1 MKAKN
6 FFSPALMAG
15 VLIFLLMPLNAIAQ
29 KDKPQKAAKEEK
41 VFIPKEIREVLQ
53 EGLTSKQG
61 RQDFPFN
68 ISRSLFLPA
77 QQNFHAVFF
86 LNIKNSALGY
96 STMSAVV
103 PEKEKSKEKSESIA
117 EVSPA
122 QEAGRL
128 EAKFNVFLQFNR
140 LDEDTGPQVFKEVY
154 VPASIQVDEAGFDAE
169 KEDMYTFGY
178 PLPSGHYLLA
188 VAVTSLD
195 LKQIGTAYY
204 EFTLPDASQFSKAI
218 DTTPMFFLKSF
229 EKIDAPETRTLIHK
243 GYFTYSVL
251 KIVPN
256 IEKVFA
262 VGENIDIFFYIFG
275 AQQNEQQQYAIDI
288 NFEVKKDEEA
298 AIRWAP
304 QTYNSPLV
312 SQPLPMK
319 QTVIIKS
326 QAGEKTEERDLAPGT
341 YTLVIAIKDTV
352 SGNGVTKTLEIE
364 VR

>member
-6 FFSPALMAG
+6 FYIPALLAG
-15 VLIFLLMPLNAIAQ
+15 VLILLLVPTNAIAQ

-41 VFIPKEIREVLQ
+41 VFIPKEIREVIQ
-53 EGLTSKQG
+53 EGLASRQG
-61 RQDFPFN
+61 RQDFPIN
-68 ISRSLFLPA
+68 IFHSLFLPA

-96 STMSAVV
+96 AAMGAVV
-103 PEKEKSKEKSESIA
+103 PEKEKSKEQPESA
-117 EVSPA
+117 PEVSSG
-122 QEAGRL
+122 QEAGML

-140 LDEDTGPQVFKEVY
+140 LEQDAEPQVFKEVY
-154 VPASIQVDEAGFDAE
+154 VPASIQVQEAGFDAE
-169 KEDMYTFGY
+169 KEDIYTFGY

-188 VAVTSLD
+188 MAVASLD
-195 LKQIGTAYY
+195 LKQVGTAYY
-204 EFTLPDASQFSKAI
+204 ELTLPDASQFSKAI
-218 DTTPMFFLKSF
+218 DTTPMFFLKSY

-256 IEKVFA
+256 IEKIFA
-262 VGENIDIFFYIFG
+262 AGENLDIFFYVFG
-275 AQQNEQQQYAIDI
+275 AQQNEQQQCALDI
-288 NFEVKKDEEA
+288 NFEVKKGEDY

-304 QTYNSPLV
+304 QTYNTPLI

-326 QAGEKTEERDLAPGT
+326 KAGEKTEERDLTPGK
-341 YTLVIAIKDTV
+341 YTLVTTIKDGV
-352 SGNGVTKTLEIE
+352 SGNGVTKTLDFE
-364 VR
+364 VK